1 MIRKHSFDM
10 SQHIPECAAS
20 LGPVCE
26 RGKKNQRDSFTCVL
40 IFQMFAN
47 IMTVGGGETEG
58 GVNSSKTWLSTCLQ
72 KKAAS

>member
-1 MIRKHSFDM
+1 M
-10 SQHIPECAAS
+10 SQPIAECAAS

-26 RGKKNQRDSFTCVL
+26 RGKKNQGDSFTCVL

-47 IMTVGGGETEG
+47 IMSVGGGGETEG